1 MKPTKKEIQIYDVK
15 LVYKVRTKAQGKEL
29 IKAMNKVFSEHV
41 DKWCGKEVKLPKNFG
56 KLKIDG
62 KYVDF

>member
-1 MKPTKKEIQIYDVK
+1 MENKKTEIYDVK

-41 DKWCGKEVKLPKNFG
+41 DKWCKTKNLLPKNWG
-56 KLKIDG
+56 KLKING